1 MYIICN
7 RVILNYFRSAGGWDV
22 QDVTSGMVL
31 VVFLLLLML
40 LLRFALRRSTLR
52 LPKMSSSPL
61 AKIFRL
67 LRWKNTFSFFLP
79 RFVKK

>member
-40 LLRFALRRSTLR
+40 LLSFCSSSLD
-52 LPKMSSSPL
+52 SSSP
-61 AKIFRL
+61 KRSSSRSPIFRL
-67 LRWKNTFSFFLP
+67 LRWKKYLLALPP
-79 RFVKK
+79 RFVKI